1 MPWADICRSLAS
13 RVCGFQKSLDGPGG
27 LEIWVIGWLR
37 YSDPGIKFFAQ
48 FKKQSLRKAAVMSH
62 TKRYTTRHINAA
74 FCVHVIAEV
83 QPKLEYR
90 PCCLWCRMLI
100 RCNDGSDWIILACQL
115 VDYCCLVTLSLSR
128 DLKAL
133 STSTQKFF
141 CTNWFKVSKM
151 SSSCIHCILF
161 HGSRIQNMFTIKV
174 SSA

>member
-13 RVCGFQKSLDGPGG
+13 RVCGFQKPLDGPGG
-27 LEIWVIGWLR
+27 LEIWVIRWLR

-48 FKKQSLRKAAVMSH
+48 FLQFVS
-62 TKRYTTRHINAA
+62 TKSCGNVTHEKIHNPAYQCC
-74 FCVHVIAEV
+74 FLCPCHVIAEV

-100 RCNDGSDWIILACQL
+100 RCNDGSDWIILVCQL

-133 STSTQKFF
+133 STSTQEFF
-141 CTNWFKVSKM
+141 CTNWFKVSKDVIVVY
-151 SSSCIHCILF
+151 SLHSF
-161 HGSRIQNMFTIKV
+161 PWIQNPEHV
-174 SSA
+174 

>member
-1 MPWADICRSLAS
+1 MS
-13 RVCGFQKSLDGPGG
+13 RYLSQLGIKG
-27 LEIWVIGWLR
+27 LWISKAIGWAGGSRNLSHWMAEVQWPGHQVLR
-37 YSDPGIKFFAQ
+37 SVQETVF
-48 FKKQSLRKAAVMSH
+48 
-62 TKRYTTRHINAA
+62 TKSCGNVTHEKIHNPAYQCC
-74 FCVHVIAEV
+74 FLCPCHVIAEV